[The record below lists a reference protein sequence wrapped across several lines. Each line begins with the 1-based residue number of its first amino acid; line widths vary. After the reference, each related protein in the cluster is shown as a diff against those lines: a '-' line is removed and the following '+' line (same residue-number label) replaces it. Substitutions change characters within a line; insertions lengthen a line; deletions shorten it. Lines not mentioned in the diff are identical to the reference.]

1 MRVERIYT
9 RNVVGTSRS
18 SSLESA
24 AALMR
29 KFHVGSLL
37 VTDDPPE
44 DGRALGILT
53 DRDVVVQAVADGL
66 DTRTLT
72 VGDVMS
78 PGISYI
84 PEKADLHEALEI
96 MRQSG
101 VRRLVVTRDGGKV
114 AGVLSMDDVIDGLA
128 ADIASLAAMVKSETL
143 RESEEMAA
151 DREVAEAL
159 GLAFVDPAAAIG

>member
-1 MRVERIYT
+1 MRVERIYSRT
-9 RNVVGTSRS
+9 VVGTSRS
-18 SSLESA
+18 SSLGSA

-29 KFHVGSLL
+29 KHHVGSLL

-53 DRDVVVQAVADGL
+53 DRDVVVQAVAEGL

-84 PEKADLHEALEI
+84 AEKADLHEALEI

-128 ADIASLAAMVKSETL
+128 ADMASLAGLVKTE
-143 RESEEMAA
+143 RDREEM
-151 DREVAEAL
+151 
-159 GLAFVDPAAAIG
+159 FVQS

>member
-1 MRVERIYT
+1 MRVERIYSRT
-9 RNVVGTSRS
+9 VVGTSRS

-29 KFHVGSLL
+29 KYHVGSLL

-53 DRDVVVQAVADGL
+53 DRDVVVQAVAEGL

-114 AGVLSMDDVIDGLA
+114 AGLLSMDDVIDGLA
-128 ADIASLAAMVKSETL
+128 ADMASLAGLVKTERA
-143 RESEEMAA
+143 RE
-151 DREVAEAL
+151 EVL
-159 GLAFVDPAAAIG
+159 VQS

>member
-9 RNVVGTSRS
+9 RNVVGAPRSTS
-18 SSLESA
+18 LATA
-24 AALMR
+24 AELMR
-29 KFHVGSLL
+29 SRHVGSLL

-53 DRDVVVQAVADGL
+53 DRDIVVQAVAEGL
-66 DTRTLT
+66 DTRGLT

-96 MRQSG
+96 MRRSG
-101 VRRLVVTRDGGKV
+101 VRRLVVTHDGGKV
-114 AGVLSMDDVIDGLA
+114 AGFLSMDDVIDGLA
-128 ADIASLAAMVKSETL
+128 ADMASLAGIVKTE
-143 RESEEMAA
+143 R
-151 DREVAEAL
+151 DREELLVEP
-159 GLAFVDPAAAIG
+159 GGSY

>member
-18 SSLESA
+18 SPLASA

-29 KFHVGSLL
+29 KHHVGSLL

-44 DGRALGILT
+44 EGRALGILT
-53 DRDVVVQAVADGL
+53 DRDMVVQAVAEGL
-66 DTRTLT
+66 DTRKLT

-84 PEKADLHEALEI
+84 AEKADLHEALEI

-101 VRRLVVTRDGGKV
+101 VRRLVVTRDGGRV

-128 ADIASLAAMVKSETL
+128 ADMASLAGLVKSE
-143 RESEEMAA
+143 R
-151 DREVAEAL
+151 DREEVLVEP
-159 GLAFVDPAAAIG
+159 GPSY

>member
-1 MRVERIYT
+1 MRVERIYS
-9 RNVVGTSRS
+9 RNVIGTSRS
-18 SSLESA
+18 SSLSSA

-29 KFHVGSLL
+29 EHHVGSVL

-44 DGRALGILT
+44 DGRAIGVLT
-53 DRDVVVQAVADGL
+53 DRDVVVQAVAENL
-66 DTRTLT
+66 DIRDLT

-78 PGISYI
+78 PGITYI

-114 AGVLSMDDVIDGLA
+114 AGLLSMDDVIDGLA
-128 ADIASLAAMVKSETL
+128 ADMASLAGLVKNE
-143 RESEEMAA
+143 REREELL
-151 DREVAEAL
+151 VQP
-159 GLAFVDPAAAIG
+159 GPGY

>member
-1 MRVERIYT
+1 MRVERIYS

-29 KFHVGSLL
+29 KHHVGSLL

-44 DGRALGILT
+44 DGHALGILT
-53 DRDVVVQAVADGL
+53 DRDVVVQAVAEGL
-66 DTRTLT
+66 DTRSLT

-78 PGISYI
+78 PGISYV

-128 ADIASLAAMVKSETL
+128 ADMASLAGLVKNE
-143 RESEEMAA
+143 REREEM
-151 DREVAEAL
+151 
-159 GLAFVDPAAAIG
+159 FVQT